1 MNLLVSRRRA
11 LRSAVVGVTG
21 VAGAAALAACG
32 ETQVVTKEVP
42 VEKIVVEQVEVEKIV
57 TRTEIKEVPVEKVVI
72 QQVPVER
79 VVVQTDTV
87 IKEVPV
93 QTIVE
98 KVVIQEKIVTVEVEK
113 PPERKTATIEFHH
126 DHTSGTRGAA
136 MKWSLDRFAKEF
148 PHINVK
154 FVPQPAAFTETFNI
168 KIVAGTQG
176 ELALLSGW
184 FAWIWIQGGAFT
196 QINDELA
203 KHDAWDP
210 TGMYA
215 QPDVFTLNLRNTRY
229 DGAEPV
235 SGPQFGVGYQGNM
248 QNYAY
253 NLTLAEKAG
262 IDVPVSSDRAGTG
275 RWGIETEFREANMK
289 ARDPETDTWG
299 GHGNTHWGAY
309 VFWAM
314 AFNEN
319 PRAMLHWNEDATHF
333 GAFDNGG
340 ERGLQAGVNMA
351 LEDQSLF
358 PSEERKTLSGQFGD
372 PFSAGKILWNRMG
385 GAVGFAIG
393 RIQDRFSW
401 TIGANPEGLRG
412 ACPTA
417 FDGQPHIVTSAAT
430 RNGTL
435 EETVELAVFMGGD
448 EVQTRVAI
456 ERGSLPITR
465 AALNSPEYKAAPPGA
480 NALTAGMANWTDLQP
495 SQMGHPNPLEIWDA
509 PHPVGKAFSGEL
521 SVGDAIAGLVETKD
535 RALARTHE
543 SYESLQAFAA
553 QLPYTNVR

>member
-1 MNLLVSRRRA
+1 M
-11 LRSAVVGVTG
+11 
-21 VAGAAALAACG
+21 
-32 ETQVVTKEVP
+32 
-42 VEKIVVEQVEVEKIV
+42 
-57 TRTEIKEVPVEKVVI
+57 
-72 QQVPVER
+72 
-79 VVVQTDTV
+79 
-87 IKEVPV
+87 
-93 QTIVE
+93 
-98 KVVIQEKIVTVEVEK
+98 
-113 PPERKTATIEFHH
+113 
-126 DHTSGTRGAA
+126 
-136 MKWSLDRFAKEF
+136 
-148 PHINVK
+148 
-154 FVPQPAAFTETFNI
+154 
-168 KIVAGTQG
+168 AGTQG

-210 TGMYA
+210 TAMYA

-253 NLTLAEKAG
+253 NLTLAEKVG

-372 PFSAGKILWNRMG
+372 PFSAGQDLVEPHGRRGRVCHRPDPGQVLVDDRRQPRGPERRVSDGRSTANRISSPVRPRG
-385 GAVGFAIG
+385 TA
-393 RIQDRFSW
+393 RLRRRLSW
-401 TIGANPEGLRG
+401 RCSWAAMRCRPASPL
-412 ACPTA
+412 
-417 FDGQPHIVTSAAT
+417 SAA
-430 RNGTL
+430 RSQSPG
-435 EETVELAVFMGGD
+435 
-448 EVQTRVAI
+448 
-456 ERGSLPITR
+456 LP
-465 AALNSPEYKAAPPGA
+465 
-480 NALTAGMANWTDLQP
+480 
-495 SQMGHPNPLEIWDA
+495 
-509 PHPVGKAFSGEL
+509 
-521 SVGDAIAGLVETKD
+521 
-535 RALARTHE
+535 
-543 SYESLQAFAA
+543 
-553 QLPYTNVR
+553 